1 MGRPFNADAKATWRT
16 IHSKGIMLLFKHG
29 FEAMNLRQLAAD
41 AGLTPGSLYNYF
53 DSKSQFLSM
62 ILCGIMENILADLEK
77 SVAPVQEARERLRK
91 FIEFHIEWH
100 TARRV
105 ETFIG
110 SKEMRS
116 LSKHDYKKYT
126 ELRKRYENFVK
137 SILEQGVAENKFV
150 VADVSVTTFA
160 VLDMLTGTHAWYK
173 AGGRLTQGQISE
185 IYVDLVF
192 RMIDVEHQAPR
203 AGQPERVCL
212 TPATISPATSAAG
225 PSDPRA
231 SLHASP
237 ARPPS
242 HVACLSP
249 ESH

>member
-16 IHSKGIMLLFKHG
+16 IYLKGIKLLFKHG

-62 ILCGIMENILADLEK
+62 ILCGIMENILTELEK
-77 SVAPVQEARERLRK
+77 SVGPVQETRERLRK

-110 SKEMRS
+110 FKEMRS
-116 LSKHDYKKYT
+116 LSKDDYKKYT

-137 SILEQGVAENKFV
+137 RILEQGVAEKKFI
-150 VADVSVTTFA
+150 VADVPITTFA
-160 VLDMLTGTHAWYK
+160 ILDMLTGTHAWYK
-173 AGGRLTQGQISE
+173 AGGRLTQAQISK

-192 RMIDVEHQAPR
+192 RMIDVESQAPR
-203 AGQPERVCL
+203 AGKPARVCMKS
-212 TPATISPATSAAG
+212 PMISPAASAGA
-225 PSDPRA
+225 
-231 SLHASP
+231 
-237 ARPPS
+237 PPNAAE
-242 HVACLSP
+242 H
-249 ESH
+249 

>member
-1 MGRPFNADAKATWRT
+1 MGRPFNSDAKATWRT
-16 IHSKGIMLLFKHG
+16 IHSNGMKLLFKHG

-41 AGLTPGSLYNYF
+41 AKLTPGSLYNYF

-77 SVAPVQEARERLRK
+77 SVAPVQETRERLRK
-91 FIEFHIEWH
+91 FIEFHIQWH

-110 SKEMRS
+110 FKEMRS
-116 LSKHDYKKYT
+116 LSKKDYKKYT

-137 SILEQGVAENKFV
+137 GILEQGVAENKFV

-160 VLDMLTGTHAWYK
+160 ILDMLTGTHAWYK
-173 AGGRLTQGQISE
+173 PGGRLTQSQISQ

-192 RMIDVEHQAPR
+192 RLIDVDHQASR
-203 AGQPERVCL
+203 AGLPDRVCL
-212 TPATISPATSAAG
+212 TSISTSQAA
-225 PSDPRA
+225 SA
-231 SLHASP
+231 SGAL
-237 ARPPS
+237 
-242 HVACLSP
+242 
-249 ESH
+249 